1 MSTTPKTAVVTGA
14 AHGIGKAIAERLARD
29 GYRVM
34 AIDPDA
40 AQLDANTVAWASEN
54 LDITTHVA
62 DCRDRAA
69 VAAILD
75 EAGTIDVAVNNAG
88 ISGTITPIPQLTR
101 AECARIISVN
111 LLGAFR
117 VAQEAVRRMPN
128 GGRIINLASRGYL
141 GAADIAH
148 YAAAKAGVVAMTRAM
163 ASELRWKN
171 ILVNA
176 IAPGMIDTRALS
188 FFGDGLEALK
198 RMEVDGGAASPGVIA
213 DTVAFLAGPGARFIS
228 GQTILVD
235 GGKTVG
241 LPPL

>member
-1 MSTTPKTAVVTGA
+1 MSTVTATATAVVTGA

-29 GYRVM
+29 NYRVM

-40 AQLDANTVAWASEN
+40 AQLETNAVEWASRS
-54 LDITTHVA
+54 LDISTHIA
-62 DCRDRAA
+62 DCRDRARIA
-69 VAAILD
+69 HIMD

-111 LLGAFR
+111 LLGSFR
-117 VAQEAVRRMPN
+117 VAQEAARRMPG

-163 ASELRWKN
+163 ASELRWQN

-176 IAPGMIDTRALS
+176 IAPGMIDTRALA
-188 FFGDGLEALK
+188 FFGDGLGALK
-198 RMEVDGGAASPGVIA
+198 RMEVGGDAARIV
-213 DTVAFLAGPGARFIS
+213 
-228 GQTILVD
+228 
-235 GGKTVG
+235 
-241 LPPL
+241 